1 MEVSDELNRLTELAH
16 QGKLG
21 PGDVNGGT
29 FTLSNIGA
37 VSTLTKPC
45 RVSSSWINTFI
56 YVKCSKLLTSYSFVA
71 SYMHKYKHFI

>member
-1 MEVSDELNRLTELAH
+1 MEVSNELNRLTELAH

-37 VSTLTKPC
+37 VST
-45 RVSSSWINTFI
+45 
-56 YVKCSKLLTSYSFVA
+56 
-71 SYMHKYKHFI
+71 